1 MNTEVTEEMPTA
13 SANKVTVGFKCRPAL
28 KKQLSS
34 IASELGFTVSEFIEA
49 LLADFTDLETY
60 IANNNPVGEKN
71 RLLSSELD
79 AAQKKLAFYECARLE
94 GFFKRLKNKE
104 FHFTDYEGNNID
116 VTVNGIQDVFDLMIH
131 SFKIDDNL

>member
-1 MNTEVTEEMPTA
+1 MNTEVNEEMPTA

-34 IASELGFTVSEFIEA
+34 IASELGFTVSEFVEA

-60 IANNNPVGEKN
+60 IANNNSIGEKN
-71 RLLSSELD
+71 RVLSFELE
-79 AAQKKLAFYECARLE
+79 AAQKKLAFYECPLLE

-104 FHFTDYEGNNID
+104 LHFTDYEGNSVDITFNS
-116 VTVNGIQDVFDLMIH
+116 IQDVYQLMIR
-131 SFKIDDNL
+131 SFKISDNL